1 MRRMDMSRQTSDL
14 LDAGFMRAAIWCH
27 DGTKLAYK
35 VHEGIADQ
43 IAAILTV
50 SNALYAFCC
59 QDDVLYIGKTTQT
72 LKKRL
77 YGYCKPGISQ
87 ITNKKCHEQIISGLQ
102 SGKTIDLFV
111 FAPPSDFLFRGFEIN
126 LAGGLEDA
134 LIRHFNPPWN
144 GGSKGVA
151 VSESAILESEQLD
164 DPTSVTTNGSDA
176 PALGEFT
183 IKLGPTYYEKGI
195 VNIGKEV
202 SDLLGPSDGLLT
214 VTFSD
219 GTPSVSTR
227 IDRRANA
234 NGSVRFVGSNRAIA
248 DWFQRISHLGGLVM
262 GRVLSANEV
271 ELSTVE
277 SPQSEGPVK

>member
-1 MRRMDMSRQTSDL
+1 MSRQTSDL
-14 LDAGFMRAAIWCH
+14 LDAGFIRAAIWCH

-35 VHEGIADQ
+35 VHEDIADQ
-43 IAAILTV
+43 IAANLTV

-77 YGYCKPGISQ
+77 YGYCKPGLSQ

-102 SGKTIDLFV
+102 NGKIIDLLV

-151 VSESAILESEQLD
+151 VSESAILETEQLD
-164 DPTSVTTNGSDA
+164 GPTSMAEDEPVA

-183 IKLGPTYYEKGI
+183 IKLGPTYYEQGI
-195 VNIGKEV
+195 VNVGKEV

-248 DWFQRISHLGGLVM
+248 DWFQRISHPGGLVI
-262 GRVLSANEV
+262 GRVLNANEV
-271 ELSTVE
+271 ELSKWRV
-277 SPQSEGPVK
+277 PKVKAR